1 MKKIVLILMAI
12 TFAIGNVNSQVKR
25 TTTKRTTTSV
35 AAKKKAEAEAKAQ
48 AEAEAKA
55 KAEAEAKAE
64 TEAKAAEENRIYQNN
79 AKCKFSFNGSVF
91 VSNQGYD
98 NYVIYEIPGMTTSE
112 LKTSVISAIGTIYSS
127 PKDVINSVSDNLIQL
142 TGITKGF
149 KRTSKIIGESYKTQ
163 FIFNLVIQF
172 KDGKVRYN
180 APVIKYIV
188 SENVNTGKR
197 NINDFSGVNIRNYL
211 LEDDYLADTHL
222 KQIEYDINNLIS
234 SINSH
239 LIKSNDW

>member
-1 MKKIVLILMAI
+1 MKKIFLFLLVATLGC
-12 TFAIGNVNSQVKR
+12 GNVFSQ
-25 TTTKRTTTSV
+25 TKKPVRQTASV
-35 AAKKKAEAEAKAQ
+35 AAKQK

-55 KAEAEAKAE
+55 KAEAEEKAK
-64 TEAKAAEENRIYQNN
+64 AEENRIYQNN
-79 AKCKFSFNGSVF
+79 AKCRFSFDMGEF

-98 NYVIYEIPGMTTSE
+98 NYVIYEIPKMTTSE

-127 PKDVINSVSDNLIQL
+127 PKDVINSVDDNLIQL

-149 KRTSKIIGESYKTQ
+149 ERTSKIIGESYKTQ

-197 NINDFSGVNIRNYL
+197 HINDFSGVNIRDYL

>member
-1 MKKIVLILMAI
+1 MKKIMLFLLVATLGC
-12 TFAIGNVNSQVKR
+12 GNVYSQTKKPVRR
-25 TTTKRTTTSV
+25 TASV
-35 AAKKKAEAEAKAQ
+35 AAKQK

-55 KAEAEAKAE
+55 KAEAEEKAKAE
-64 TEAKAAEENRIYQNN
+64 ENWIYQNN
-79 AKCKFSFNGSVF
+79 AKCRFSFDMGEF

-98 NYVIYEIPGMTTSE
+98 NYVIYEIPKMTTSE

-127 PKDVINSVSDNLIQL
+127 PKDVINSVDDNLIQL

-149 KRTSKIIGESYKTQ
+149 ERTSKIIGESYKTQ

-197 NINDFSGVNIRNYL
+197 HINDFSGVNIRDYL

>member
-1 MKKIVLILMAI
+1 MKKIMLFLLVATLGC
-12 TFAIGNVNSQVKR
+12 GNVYSQTKKPVRR
-25 TTTKRTTTSV
+25 TASV
-35 AAKKKAEAEAKAQ
+35 AAKQK

-55 KAEAEAKAE
+55 KAEAEEKAKAE
-64 TEAKAAEENRIYQNN
+64 ENWIYQNN
-79 AKCKFSFNGSVF
+79 AKCRFSFDMGEF

-98 NYVIYEIPGMTTSE
+98 NYVIYEIPKMTTSE

-127 PKDVINSVSDNLIQL
+127 PKDVINSVDDNLIQL

-149 KRTSKIIGESYKTQ
+149 ERTSKIIGESYKTQ

-188 SENVNTGKR
+188 SENVKTGKR

-222 KQIEYDINNLIS
+222 KQIEYDINNFIS

>member
-1 MKKIVLILMAI
+1 MKKIMLFLLVATLGC
-12 TFAIGNVNSQVKR
+12 GNVYSQTKKPVRR
-25 TTTKRTTTSV
+25 TASV
-35 AAKKKAEAEAKAQ
+35 AAKQK

-55 KAEAEAKAE
+55 KAEAEEKAK
-64 TEAKAAEENRIYQNN
+64 AEENRIYQNN
-79 AKCKFSFNGSVF
+79 AKCRFSFDMGEF

-98 NYVIYEIPGMTTSE
+98 NYVIYEIPKMTTSE

-127 PKDVINSVSDNLIQL
+127 PKDVINSVDDNLIQL

-149 KRTSKIIGESYKTQ
+149 ERTSKIIGESYKTQ

-197 NINDFSGVNIRNYL
+197 HINDFSGVNIRDYL

-239 LIKSNDW
+239 LKKSNDW

>member
-1 MKKIVLILMAI
+1 MKKIFLFLLVATLGC
-12 TFAIGNVNSQVKR
+12 GNVFSQTKKPVRR
-25 TTTKRTTTSV
+25 TASV
-35 AAKKKAEAEAKAQ
+35 AAKQK

-55 KAEAEAKAE
+55 KAEAEEKAK
-64 TEAKAAEENRIYQNN
+64 AEENRIYQNN
-79 AKCKFSFNGSVF
+79 AKCRFSFDMGEF

-98 NYVIYEIPGMTTSE
+98 NYVIYEIPKMTTSE

-127 PKDVINSVSDNLIQL
+127 PKDVINSVDDNLIQL

-149 KRTSKIIGESYKTQ
+149 ERTSKIIGESYKTQ

-172 KDGKVRYN
+172 KDEKVRYN

-197 NINDFSGVNIRNYL
+197 HINDFSGVNVRDYL

>member
-1 MKKIVLILMAI
+1 MKKIMLFLLVATLGC
-12 TFAIGNVNSQVKR
+12 GNVYSQTKKPVRR
-25 TTTKRTTTSV
+25 TASV
-35 AAKKKAEAEAKAQ
+35 AAKQK

-55 KAEAEAKAE
+55 KAEAEEKAK
-64 TEAKAAEENRIYQNN
+64 AEENRIYQNN
-79 AKCKFSFNGSVF
+79 AKCRFSFDMGEF

-98 NYVIYEIPGMTTSE
+98 NYVIYEIPKMTTSE

-127 PKDVINSVSDNLIQL
+127 PKDVINSVDDNLIQL

-149 KRTSKIIGESYKTQ
+149 ERTSKIIGESYKTQ

-197 NINDFSGVNIRNYL
+197 HINDFSGVNIRDYL

>member
-1 MKKIVLILMAI
+1 MKKISFILLFM
-12 TFAIGNVNSQVKR
+12 TLSCVTVFSQ
-25 TTTKRTTTSV
+25 TKKTVRHTSTSLV
-35 AAKKKAEAEAKAQ
+35 AKQKAKVKAEAEAK
-48 AEAEAKA
+48 
-55 KAEAEAKAE
+55 AKAE

-79 AKCKFSFNGSVF
+79 AKCKFSFNGSEF

-98 NYVIYEIPGMTTSE
+98 NYVIYEILGMTTSE

-149 KRTSKIIGESYKTQ
+149 TRTSKIIGESYYTQ
-163 FIFNLVIQF
+163 FIFDLVIQF

-180 APVIKYIV
+180 APIIKYLV
-188 SENVNTGKR
+188 SENENTGKR
-197 NINDFSGVNIRNYL
+197 RINDFIGVNIRDYL
-211 LEDDYLADTHL
+211 LEDDYLAETHL
-222 KQIEYDINNLIS
+222 KQIEGDINNLIS

-239 LIKSNDW
+239 LKKSNDW

>member
-1 MKKIVLILMAI
+1 MKKLLLLFLVATLGC
-12 TFAIGNVNSQVKR
+12 GNLYSQAKKPVRR
-25 TTTKRTTTSV
+25 TANV
-35 AAKKKAEAEAKAQ
+35 AAKQKAEAEAKQ
-48 AEAEAKA
+48 
-55 KAEAEAKAE
+55 KAEAEAKQKAE
-64 TEAKAAEENRIYQNN
+64 AEVEAKSAEENRIYQNN
-79 AKCKFSFNGSVF
+79 AKCRFSFDVGEF
-91 VSNQGYD
+91 VSKQGYD
-98 NYVIYEIPGMTTSE
+98 NYVIYEIPKMTTSE

-127 PKDVINSVSDNLIQL
+127 PKDVINSVDDNLIQL

-197 NINDFSGVNIRNYL
+197 HINDFSGVNIRNYL